1 MCAIQACPEAVPI
14 DVVRERIYTFLA
26 ALLSHPDEGNWGCA
40 VRAADQREA
49 MRAAD
54 LLRETVQAAGYPV
67 LCDELSADEL
77 DLRLLVLELCQPLE
91 HLRDEYE
98 RAFCIRRVEPAC
110 SPYEL
115 NHRDGADGITL
126 EESLADLAAT
136 YRACGFAVEERL
148 RRRPDHLAFQ
158 LEFMAWLVARK
169 RLAGLLAGVDHEA
182 AEEAAFCDLAQ
193 RNFFGDHLSDW
204 VASFGA
210 GLQKYNGGGYLD
222 ALGRFLSSWVPFERH
237 YLGLEPGLQ
246 ERGCAANERMT
257 VAG

>member
-1 MCAIQACPEAVPI
+1 MCAIQACPEVDPI
-14 DVVRERIYTFLA
+14 DRVRGRIYRFLA

-49 MRAAD
+49 MLAAD
-54 LLRETVQAAGYPV
+54 LLRETAVAAGYPV
-67 LCDELSADEL
+67 LCDELPAEEL

-91 HLRDEYE
+91 HLREEYE
-98 RAFCIRRVEPAC
+98 RVFCVRRVEPAC

-126 EESLADLAAT
+126 AESLANLAAT
-136 YRACGFAVEERL
+136 YHASGFAVEGRL
-148 RRRPDHLAFQ
+148 PRRPDHLAFE
-158 LEFMAWLVARK
+158 LGFMAWLVARR
-169 RLAGLLAGVDHEA
+169 RLAGLLAAVDHEA

-210 GLQKYNGGGYLD
+210 GLQKYTGGGYLD
-222 ALGRFLSSWVPFERH
+222 ALGRFMSAWVPFERH
-237 YLGLEPGLQ
+237 HLGLEPGLQ
-246 ERGCAANERMT
+246 EGGCAAGEAVS